1 MIIQTIN
8 QPQTISSIT
17 NTVNNHIHLARIIM
31 CCTGSTSM
39 IWIRT
44 IHHIITII
52 ITTSIKIIPIFT
64 GFPSTM
70 LKLNDNIINNY
81 SIALI
86 KVTCRIRH
94 LNTIITVIEEL
105 ITWKVCFIN
114 IIRHS
119 INQIFHDKTLQIII
133 MTMQIL
139 NHIILN
145 NDINRISH
153 KINTI
158 IWTIY
163 QVMCNV
169 NIIVIIWQE
178 YCISDIF

>member
-8 QPQTISSIT
+8 QSQTISSIT
-17 NTVNNHIHLARIIM
+17 NTVNNHVNLTRIIM
-31 CCTGSTSM
+31 CCTRGTSM
-39 IWIRT
+39 IGIRT

-70 LKLNDNIINNY
+70 LKLNNNIINNY

-94 LNTIITVIEEL
+94 LNTIIAVIEEL

-139 NHIILN
+139 NQIIHN
-145 NDINRISH
+145 HNIFTITH
-153 KINTI
+153 EINTI
-158 IWTIY
+158 IGTIY
-163 QVMCNV
+163 HVMCNI
-169 NIIVIIWQE
+169 NIIII
-178 YCISDIF
+178 I